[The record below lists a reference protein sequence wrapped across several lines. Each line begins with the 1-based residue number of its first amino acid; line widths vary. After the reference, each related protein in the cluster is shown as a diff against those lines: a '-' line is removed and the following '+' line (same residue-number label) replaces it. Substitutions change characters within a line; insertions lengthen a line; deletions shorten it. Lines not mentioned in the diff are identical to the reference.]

1 MWTQVGKGKVR
12 RTKKVALIHIHTHTH
27 PFVVQSLS
35 CAWLSATPETAST
48 SGIPVLHHLLE
59 VAQIHVCRV
68 GDAVNYHVQNR
79 WLVGSYSTAQ
89 GALWWPGGAGGREVQ
104 EEGDICRHSV
114 CVCVKLLV
122 TQFCPTLCDP
132 MNYSPP
138 GSSVHGILQ
147 ARILEWVAFPFSRRS
162 SQPRDW
168 TQVTCIAGRLF
179 TVWAPNTYVL
189 KPLINISDSHCCRAE
204 TSTPL

>member
-114 CVCVKLLV
+114 CVCVCVWNCWSLSSVQLFV
-122 TQFCPTLCDP
+122 TQWTTA
-132 MNYSPP
+132 
-138 GSSVHGILQ
+138 LQ
-147 ARILEWVAFPFSRRS
+147 APLSMEFSRPEYWS
-162 SQPRDW
+162 
-168 TQVTCIAGRLF
+168 
-179 TVWAPNTYVL
+179 
-189 KPLINISDSHCCRAE
+189 E
-204 TSTPL
+204 

>member
-89 GALWWPGGAGGREVQ
+89 GALWWPGGAGESEVQ

-114 CVCVKLLV
+114 CVCVCVCETVGHSVLSNSLWPNELQPSKLLCPWNSPGQNTGV
-122 TQFCPTLCDP
+122 SSLSLLQEIFPTQGLNPGHLHCRQTL
-132 MNYSPP
+132 YHLSP
-138 GSSVHGILQ
+138 
-147 ARILEWVAFPFSRRS
+147 
-162 SQPRDW
+162 
-168 TQVTCIAGRLF
+168 
-179 TVWAPNTYVL
+179 
-189 KPLINISDSHCCRAE
+189 
-204 TSTPL
+204 